1 MSEPR
6 ETWNLARSE
15 LSRAGRRTM
24 EDKEIHTVVLAFCF
38 IFGPENSPVCSNSVK
53 YALLLPLPFLCSPLL
68 LKPMWPL
75 VANLCL
81 GLHSLALYASH
92 AVAHLHVCLELC
104 VGIKGA
110 ASEPSRQFGQLAFQS
125 RRTKKHCLHQT
136 FQQRAVRE
144 CTSSWTQHCRTGM
157 WLTHNP
163 TLVRSNSLS

>member
-38 IFGPENSPVCSNSVK
+38 IFGPENSLVCSNSVK

-75 VANLCL
+75 VADLCL

-110 ASEPSRQFGQLAFQS
+110 ASGPSRQFGQFACQS
-125 RRTKKHCLHQT
+125 RRTKNIVFIKRFSDVPSGNAHQVGHS
-136 FQQRAVRE
+136 AVGQA
-144 CTSSWTQHCRTGM
+144 CG
-157 WLTHNP
+157 
-163 TLVRSNSLS
+163 